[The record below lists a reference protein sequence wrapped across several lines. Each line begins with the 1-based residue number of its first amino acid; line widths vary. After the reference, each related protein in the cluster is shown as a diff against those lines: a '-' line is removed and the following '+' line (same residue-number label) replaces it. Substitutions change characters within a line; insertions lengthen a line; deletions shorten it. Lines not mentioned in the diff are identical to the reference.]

1 MRIDDEQL
9 ISALDALT
17 ERIFAENSLCDV
29 DERNWDLS
37 MRVRDG
43 AEAFCLEY
51 DHERILKELRGF
63 LDDTDAAAD
72 IIREDYTYEEV
83 CKHDACECVVNY
95 MDAHISNIQYKQKQ
109 QG

>member
-1 MRIDDEQL
+1 MTG
-9 ISALDALT
+9 ALDALS
-17 ERIFAENSLCDV
+17 ERIIVENSLCAA
-29 DERNWDLS
+29 DERKHDLWR
-37 MRVRDG
+37 RVRDD